1 LDKIDWDVIR
11 RRDFKR
17 DPEDPGK
24 VERYEAEALIYRH
37 VPIDALHA
45 IICYN
50 DGVKEIIEK
59 HADERRI
66 DVTIARKPSRYF

>member
-1 LDKIDWDVIR
+1 LN
-11 RRDFKR
+11 
-17 DPEDPGK
+17 ET
-24 VERYEAEALIYRH
+24 
-37 VPIDALHA
+37 
-45 IICYN
+45 ICNLRIGLKLSGEVYN